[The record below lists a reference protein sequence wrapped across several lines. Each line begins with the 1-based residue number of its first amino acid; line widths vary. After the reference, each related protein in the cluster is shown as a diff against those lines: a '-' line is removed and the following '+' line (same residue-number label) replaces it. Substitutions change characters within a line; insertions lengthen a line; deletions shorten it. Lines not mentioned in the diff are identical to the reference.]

1 MNQLTLEWVEADRPQ
16 TQIITDQ
23 QASKHPGTVRIG
35 RDPLRCDLVLHHPT
49 VSGLHVEIFFDPQQH
64 QFLIRNL
71 RDSNPPVVGQQR
83 LTQGVAPLQTGI
95 SIQLGQVAL
104 KVRAIATNL
113 PQTVLV
119 SPTPVPT
126 SPPQAADPAA
136 VAIAASDTGNN
147 AASDTAPSH
156 DHPYGLLCP
165 KCHQVSPY
173 AQLQVG
179 CPWCGMSLAAAASIL
194 MVPETRPRSSS

>member
-23 QASKHPGTVRIG
+23 QPSKNPGTVRIG
-35 RDPLRCDLVLHHPT
+35 RDPMRCDLVLQHPT

-83 LTQGVAPLQTGI
+83 LTQGVAPLQPGI
-95 SIQLGQVAL
+95 NIYLGQVAL
-104 KVRAIATNL
+104 TVKAIATSV

-119 SPTPVPT
+119 SPSVATPTPE
-126 SPPQAADPAA
+126 PAA
-136 VAIAASDTGNN
+136 SSAAPEATPDVTPK
-147 AASDTAPSH
+147 AASDTAPTPAH
-156 DHPYGLLCP
+156 AYGLLCP

-173 AQLQVG
+173 EQLQAG

-194 MVPETRPRSSS
+194 MVPEAKAVGN